1 MKKLICILLIALCLC
16 AALPA
21 GADSTVEYTL
31 TVNGGETD
39 AGTCYN
45 SDGALCLELLPV
57 AEALGYSVDR
67 SELSEGDVCRVVYT
81 LTPGQDSGDA
91 ATFEL
96 MVAYS
101 IENGQPTAVAVSKN
115 QMLLPLKQSMTLVD
129 EEPYLPTE
137 FFETGMCVSFTLDEA
152 TQTLDMSTISYF
164 E

>member
-1 MKKLICILLIALCLC
+1 M
-16 AALPA
+16 
-21 GADSTVEYTL
+21 
-31 TVNGGETD
+31 
-39 AGTCYN
+39 
-45 SDGALCLELLPV
+45 
-57 AEALGYSVDR
+57 
-67 SELSEGDVCRVVYT
+67 SEGDVCRVVYT

-152 TQTLDMSTISYF
+152 TQTLDMSTISYC

>member
-31 TVNGGETD
+31 TVNGGET

-101 IENGQPTAVAVSKN
+101 IENGQPTAVAVSKTRCCCR
-115 QMLLPLKQSMTLVD
+115 S
-129 EEPYLPTE
+129 
-137 FFETGMCVSFTLDEA
+137 S
-152 TQTLDMSTISYF
+152 SR
-164 E
+164 

>member
-1 MKKLICILLIALCLC
+1 MKKLICIMLLALCLC
-16 AALPA
+16 TALTA
-21 GADSTVEYTL
+21 GADGTVEYEL
-31 TVNGGETD
+31 TVNGSDAD

-57 AEALGYSVDR
+57 AEALGYTVDR

-101 IENGQPTAVAVSKN
+101 IESGQPTAVAVSKN

-137 FFETGMCVSFTLDEA
+137 FFETGMCVTFTLDDE
-152 TQTLDMSTISYF
+152 TQTLDMSTISYC